1 MNSSS
6 FLLYLFDGS
15 LSWCST
21 FCSFKKCGYS
31 KKCFARAVK
40 GIRVEA
46 NLLGSKSSIGLNR
59 IGYSG
64 NFAADFGY

>member
-1 MNSSS
+1 MSSSS

-15 LSWCST
+15 PFWCSI
-21 FCSFKKCGYS
+21 FCSFKICGYS
-31 KKCFARAVK
+31 KKSLARAVK
-40 GIRVEA
+40 GIRVRA

-64 NFAADFGY
+64 NFATDFGY

>member
-1 MNSSS
+1 
-6 FLLYLFDGS
+6 L
-15 LSWCST
+15 T